1 MYVVTK
7 EESVSTIEKVKER
20 QREEEWEYVC
30 L

>member
-20 QREEEWEYVC
+20 QREEQWEYVC

>member
-20 QREEEWEYVC
+20 QREVEWEYVC